1 MHHLLLA
8 LGIFIHSLFNVP
20 RVCTLVR
27 SFVLNLSCTAP
38 SAAPKS
44 VSIDVA
50 NSSIIVQWRAMDC
63 IHQNGNITGY
73 SVRYGVRG
81 SGEEDKT
88 VELATGDSSGGMHV
102 ISGLSAATV
111 YEVEVAA
118 VNSAGI
124 GVYSDPIETLQSKYM
139 LCVL

>member
-1 MHHLLLA
+1 
-8 LGIFIHSLFNVP
+8 
-20 RVCTLVR
+20 
-27 SFVLNLSCTAP
+27 
-38 SAAPKS
+38 
-44 VSIDVA
+44 
-50 NSSIIVQWRAMDC
+50 MDC
-63 IHQNGNITGY
+63 MYQNGNITGY

-88 VELATGDSSGGMHV
+88 VENATGGIHV

-124 GVYSDPIETLQSKYM
+124 GVYSDPVDTPQSKYT
-139 LCVL
+139 LCVLYITSFFVFIHCL